1 MWNGHPEATEQ
12 HPMFAGS
19 RRRYGNSS
27 FSFEAPDVIA
37 PTLSQSALD
46 PPAALHPEASPF
58 ATTTRQRILIVDD
71 SGLMRGMLSKLL
83 AGGGYTD
90 VLFADTGAEAFRLLG
105 LGGEQAGETV
115 DVILM
120 DFMLPDTDGIAA
132 VRAIKAHAPLH
143 DVPILMVTAD
153 KEASTLRTAFEAGAI
168 DYITKPPDA
177 TQLLAR
183 VGSALRLKR
192 EIDQRVARE
201 RELVEVT
208 RQLER
213 ANLALERLSLTDG
226 LTGVANRRHFDQT
239 LGEELSR
246 AARIGSPL
254 ALLLLDID
262 FFKRFND
269 TYGHQEGDRCL
280 QRVAGTLG
288 RCASRSGDLAARYG
302 GEEFAIILP
311 NTDPAGARSVA
322 ERLQAEVAALA
333 IPHSASTV
341 AATVTLSIGVAV
353 ALPPVDT
360 DPQSLVVRADQALY
374 IAKAQG
380 RNRLAVAA

>member
-1 MWNGHPEATEQ
+1 MIASTLPQPAPDPPSALRPEAPTC
-12 HPMFAGS
+12 AT
-19 RRRYGNSS
+19 
-27 FSFEAPDVIA
+27 AP
-37 PTLSQSALD
+37 
-46 PPAALHPEASPF
+46 
-58 ATTTRQRILIVDD
+58 RQRILIVED
-71 SGLMRGMLSKLL
+71 SGLMRGILSKLL
-83 AGGGYTD
+83 ADGGYTD
-90 VLFADTGAEAFRLLG
+90 VLFAETGASAFRLLR
-105 LGGEQAGETV
+105 LGGERSAEAV

-132 VRAIKAHAPLH
+132 VRVIKAHAPLY

-177 TQLLAR
+177 AQLLAR

-213 ANLALERLSLTDG
+213 ANLELERLSLTDG

-239 LGEELSR
+239 LGEELGR
-246 AARIGSPL
+246 AARIGAPL
-254 ALLLLDID
+254 ALLLVDID

-269 TYGHQEGDRCL
+269 SYGHQEGDRCL
-280 QRVAGTLG
+280 QRVARALA

-311 NTDPAGARSVA
+311 NTDLAGACSVA
-322 ERLQAEVAALA
+322 ERLRDEVAALA
-333 IPHSASTV
+333 IPHAASMV
-341 AATVTLSIGVAV
+341 AATVTLSVGVATSFPSMDPD
-353 ALPPVDT
+353 AL
-360 DPQSLVVRADQALY
+360 SLIALADRALY
-374 IAKAQG
+374 SAKAQG
-380 RNRLAVAA
+380 RNRLAVAS